1 MSSIAGFFH
10 SNQNFQEHPRLYRPC
25 LEKMNDVQKHRGSAD
40 SSIYL
45 DVHCGLA
52 FNQSVSGDP
61 SPYFCRKNGRL
72 YAVMLDGILYNSD
85 ELKHDL
91 SSWNWMFDRGSDA
104 ELFLK
109 SFLQYGFDF
118 ASRLN
123 GVFSAVI
130 LDFSQRECYLYRD
143 FFGTKP
149 LFYTISKDGTL
160 VFSSEIKGLFCYPG
174 ITPKLSSDGLNEIFS
189 LGPART
195 PGNGVF
201 DGVFEVPPAHCLIAA
216 PEGPYQKPYWRLS
229 CHPHEDDDKTT
240 IEKISF
246 LFQDA
251 VERQM
256 KGTAPFCTFLSG
268 GVDSSLVS
276 AICAKI
282 LQKKGE
288 RLTTFSF
295 DFSENSRYFQSNA
308 FQPSLDRPYVDQM
321 VSFLDSDHHY
331 LECSQETLAE
341 KLTDSVIAHDLPA
354 MADVDSSML
363 YFCSLVRQT
372 HTIAMTGE
380 CADEIFGGYPWFH
393 KTECLYTDTFP
404 WSMDLRPRQALLR
417 DDFLESLHM
426 EAYIK
431 HAYES
436 SVAQAPLSPDDSDLI
451 VRQKR
456 IAWLNI
462 SWFMQT
468 LLNRMDRAA
477 AYSDLDARIPFA
489 DRRLV
494 EYLFQIPWE
503 MKAKGGV
510 VKRLLR
516 EAGRGMIPD
525 EILFRKKSPYPKT
538 YHPQYEQLLKK
549 KIKEILSDSSSPILS
564 FIDPSKVNTFLSS
577 PSDYGRPWYGQLMAG
592 PQMLA
597 YLIQINEW
605 LTLMKL

>member
-10 SNQNFQEHPRLYRPC
+10 CNKNFQEQPRLYHPC
-25 LEKMNDVQKHRGSAD
+25 LKKMNDIQKHRGRSN

-45 DVHCGLA
+45 DIHCGLA
-52 FNQSVSGDP
+52 FNQSASADSVS
-61 SPYFCRKNGRL
+61 YFCRKNGRL
-72 YAVMLDGILYNSD
+72 YAVILDGNLYNSD
-85 ELKHDL
+85 ELKQDL
-91 SSWNWMFDRGSDA
+91 SSWNWIFDHGSDA

-109 SFLQYGFDF
+109 SFLQYGFNF
-118 ASRLN
+118 AARLN

-130 LDFSQRECYLYRD
+130 FDFSQRECYLYRD

-149 LFYTISKDGTL
+149 LFYTFSEDGSL
-160 VFSSEIKGLFCYPG
+160 VFSSEIKGLFCYPD
-174 ITPKLSSDGLNEIFS
+174 IKPKLSIKGLNEIFS

-201 DGVFEVPPAHCLIAA
+201 DGVMEVPPAHCLVSTPDGTYLKA
-216 PEGPYQKPYWRLS
+216 YWNLK
-229 CHPHEDDDKTT
+229 CHPHEDNDQTT

-246 LFQDA
+246 LLQDA

-256 KGTAPFCTFLSG
+256 KGSLPFCTFLSG
-268 GVDSSLVS
+268 GVDSSLIS
-276 AICAKI
+276 AICAKV
-282 LQKKGE
+282 LRKKGE

-295 DFSENSRYFQSNA
+295 DFSENNQYFQSNS

-321 VSFLDSDHHY
+321 VSFLNSEHHY

-363 YFCSLVRQT
+363 YFCSLVKQT
-372 HTIAMTGE
+372 HSIAMTGE
-380 CADEIFGGYPWFH
+380 CADEIFAGYPWFH
-393 KTECLYTDTFP
+393 KAECLYANTFP
-404 WSMDLRPRQALLR
+404 WSMDLKPRQVLLK
-417 DDFLESLHM
+417 DDFLESLQM
-426 EAYIK
+426 ENYIK

-436 SVAQAPLSPDDSDLI
+436 SIAQTPISDDDSDLVI
-451 VRQKR
+451 HQKR
-456 IAWLNI
+456 IAWLNL

-489 DRRLV
+489 DRRIV
-494 EYLFQIPWE
+494 EYVFQIPWNL
-503 MKAKGGV
+503 KAKNGI

-538 YHPQYEQLLKK
+538 YHPAYEQILKR
-549 KIKEILSDSSSPILS
+549 KINEILNDSSSPILS
-564 FIDPSKVNTFLSS
+564 FIDPVKVNAFLNS
-577 PSDYGRPWYGQLMAG
+577 PSDYGKPWYGQLMAG

-597 YLIQINEW
+597 YFIQINEW
-605 LTLMKL
+605 MLLMKL